1 MSRTYSDPTAS
12 AAIGSL
18 DKELERMRKKVK
30 ELRALRRENLLT
42 PETELQARSRFSTG
56 MMRRLFDAGMAAP
69 DTPEEL
75 GEISEEG
82 GHAAS

>member
-56 MMRRLFDAGMAAP
+56 MVRRLFDAGMAAP
-69 DTPEEL
+69 DTPEET
-75 GEISEEG
+75 EERPE
-82 GHAAS
+82 AAKQAAP